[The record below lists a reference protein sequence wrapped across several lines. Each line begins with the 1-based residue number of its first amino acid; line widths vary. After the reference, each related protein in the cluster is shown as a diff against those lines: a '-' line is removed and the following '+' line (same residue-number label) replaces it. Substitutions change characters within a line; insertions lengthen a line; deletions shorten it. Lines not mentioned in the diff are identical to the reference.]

1 MHSFGSHMAL
11 DALNYGN
18 TKQKHIDTVNRQS
31 TDMTTVL
38 GVYMSSL
45 NSRCPLPPPPPNGGT
60 ETVLELNHLVELQT
74 SSTDEEREYAVRMD
88 ILRNHY
94 EMWTTEATRIT
105 GEKYEYDFFRKIS
118 TCIDGY
124 LNYMKLKYDRP
135 RPYQLAPMM
144 GKRLDMFIEEPGTAS
159 YPSGHAMDAW
169 TFAMVLSKK
178 HPSQE
183 REFYGIAHSIGLS
196 RMVAGVH
203 FPSDIRAGK
212 MLAESAL
219 HIIEDHDLLKGI
231 V

>member
-94 EMWTTEATRIT
+94 EMWATEATRIT
-105 GEKYEYDFFRKIS
+105 GEKYEYEFFRRIS

-124 LNYMKLKYDRP
+124 LNYMKMKYDRP
-135 RPYQLAPMM
+135 RPYQLAPIM

-169 TFAMVLSKK
+169 TFAMVLFKK
-178 HPSQE
+178 HLSQE
-183 REFYGIAHSIGLS
+183 REFYAIAHSIGLS

>member
-1 MHSFGSHMAL
+1 MAL

-38 GVYMSSL
+38 GVYLSL
-45 NSRCPLPPPPPNGGT
+45 ANRPCPLPPPPPNGGT
-60 ETVLELNHLVELQT
+60 ETLLELNHLIELQT
-74 SSTDEEREYAVRMD
+74 SSTEEEREYAVRMD

-94 EMWTTEATRIT
+94 EMWATEATRIT
-105 GEKYEYDFFRKIS
+105 GEKYDYGFFNKIS

-135 RPYQLAPMM
+135 RPYQLAPIM
-144 GKRLDMFIEEPGTAS
+144 GKRLYMFIDEPGTAS
-159 YPSGHAMDAW
+159 YPSGHSMDAW
-169 TFAMVLSKK
+169 TFAMILSKR
-178 HPSQE
+178 HPMHE
-183 REFYGIAHSIGLS
+183 REFYAIAHSIGLS

-219 HIIEDHDLLKGI
+219 HIIEDHDLMKGI

>member
-31 TDMTTVL
+31 TDMGTVL
-38 GVYMSSL
+38 GVYLSL
-45 NSRCPLPPPPPNGGT
+45 ANRPCPLPPPPPNGGT
-60 ETVLELNHLVELQT
+60 DTLLELNHLIELQT
-74 SSTDEEREYAVRMD
+74 SSTEEEREYAVRMD

-94 EMWTTEATRIT
+94 EMWATEAMRIT
-105 GEKYEYDFFRKIS
+105 GEKYEYDFFSRIS

-135 RPYQLAPMM
+135 RPYQLAPIM
-144 GKRLDMFIEEPGTAS
+144 GKRLYMFTDEPGTAS
-159 YPSGHAMDAW
+159 YPSGHSMDAW
-169 TFAMVLSKK
+169 TFAMILSKR
-178 HPSQE
+178 HPMHE
-183 REFYGIAHSIGLS
+183 REFYAIAHSIGTS
-196 RMVAGVH
+196 RMIAGLH

-212 MLAESAL
+212 ILAESAL
-219 HIIEDHDLLKGI
+219 HIIEDHDLMKGI

>member
-94 EMWTTEATRIT
+94 EMWATEATRIT
-105 GEKYEYDFFRKIS
+105 GEKYEYEFFRRIS

-183 REFYGIAHSIGLS
+183 REFYAIAHSIGLS

-212 MLAESAL
+212 MLAEYAL